1 MKALARALNEKDV
14 KMTRVEQ
21 ITDQLVSSNG
31 SENLDFLVSQF
42 KQDGEENSQSIVKLF
57 HNMSVMVIEVFNTS
71 MVMVLS
77 LF

>member
-21 ITDQLVSSNG
+21 ITDQLVSSNS
-31 SENLDFLVSQF
+31 SENLDFLVSQL

-57 HNMSVMVIEVFNTS
+57 HDMS
-71 MVMVLS
+71 VMVLS

>member
-21 ITDQLVSSNG
+21 ITDQLVSSNS

-57 HNMSVMVIEVFNTS
+57 HDMSVI
-71 MVMVLS
+71 VLS

>member
-21 ITDQLVSSNG
+21 ITDQLVSSNS

-57 HNMSVMVIEVFNTS
+57 HGSVS
-71 MVMVLS
+71 VLTEHPG
-77 LF
+77 LT

>member
-21 ITDQLVSSNG
+21 ITDQLVSSNS
-31 SENLDFLVSQF
+31 SENLDFLVSQL
-42 KQDGEENSQSIVKLF
+42 KQDGEENSQAIVKLF
-57 HNMSVMVIEVFNTS
+57 HDMSVMVQ
-71 MVMVLS
+71 S